1 MMCSV
6 SPEGRLGSPAED
18 RRGKASMPRKV
29 RDEQEGSIMRIA
41 RLTGGTYLLYF
52 IAGMP
57 LILRSSLIVP
67 TDAAA
72 TAAKITASETLY
84 RATIFTDLVS
94 YSLYLGLAYLF
105 YLLLRHVS
113 RPWAVMG
120 TLFTIAGCIVL
131 IMATAALTAP
141 LALLTGNDFNAIGL
155 PERQELALLAL
166 KIYTQAFIIG
176 LLLFGVQWLIMGPL
190 FALSGFIP
198 RPIGYLLTA
207 GGVAWV
213 SFAVTSL
220 MAPSAGKSM
229 QPVVLAIGSLAEI
242 ALALWLLFRGAKGS
256 RAGIAGEKL
265 TQD

>member
-1 MMCSV
+1 
-6 SPEGRLGSPAED
+6 
-18 RRGKASMPRKV
+18 MPRKL
-29 RDEQEGSIMRIA
+29 RGEEDSSLSRIA
-41 RLTGGTYLLYF
+41 RITGGIYLLYF
-52 IAGMP
+52 IAGIP

-84 RATIFTDLVS
+84 RVTIVTDLVS

-105 YLLLRHVS
+105 YLLLRNVS
-113 RPWAVMG
+113 RPWALMG

-141 LALLTGNDFNAIGL
+141 LALLGGNEFNEIGA
-155 PERQELALLAL
+155 PERQELALLAI

-190 FALSGFIP
+190 FVLSGFVP
-198 RPIGYLLTA
+198 RVIGYLLTV

-213 SFAVTSL
+213 SFAIASL
-220 MAPSAGKSM
+220 IEPPVGKAI
-229 QPVVLAIGSLAEI
+229 QPIVLAIGSLAEI
-242 ALALWLLFRGAKGS
+242 ALALWLLLGRTRGRSVTTHA
-256 RAGIAGEKL
+256 
-265 TQD
+265 T

>member
-1 MMCSV
+1 
-6 SPEGRLGSPAED
+6 
-18 RRGKASMPRKV
+18 MPRKL
-29 RDEQEGSIMRIA
+29 RDEQDASMMRIA
-41 RLTGGTYLLYF
+41 RVTGGIYLLYF

-67 TDAAA
+67 NDAAA

-84 RATIFTDLVS
+84 RATVVTDLVS

-105 YLLLRHVS
+105 YLLLRNVS
-113 RPWAVMG
+113 RPWALMG

-131 IMATAALTAP
+131 IMASAALTAP
-141 LALLTGNDFNAIGL
+141 LTLLTGHEFNAIGM

-190 FALSGFIP
+190 FALSGFVP
-198 RPIGYLLTA
+198 KPIAYLLTV
-207 GGVAWV
+207 GGVGWV
-213 SFAVTSL
+213 SFAIASL
-220 MAPSAGKSM
+220 IAPPVGVAI

-242 ALALWLLFRGAKGS
+242 ALALWLLFRGARGRS
-256 RAGIAGEKL
+256 AGTADAQPTPE
-265 TQD
+265 

>member
-1 MMCSV
+1 
-6 SPEGRLGSPAED
+6 
-18 RRGKASMPRKV
+18 MPRKL
-29 RDEQEGSIMRIA
+29 RGEEDSSISRIA
-41 RLTGGTYLLYF
+41 RITGGIYLLYF
-52 IAGMP
+52 IAGIP

-84 RATIFTDLVS
+84 RVTIVTDLVS

-105 YLLLRHVS
+105 YLLLRNVS
-113 RPWAVMG
+113 RPWALMG

-141 LALLTGNDFNAIGL
+141 LALLSGNEFNEIGA
-155 PERQELALLAL
+155 PERQGLALLAI

-190 FALSGFIP
+190 FILSGFVP
-198 RPIGYLLTA
+198 RVIGYLLTV

-213 SFAVTSL
+213 SFAIASL
-220 MAPSAGKSM
+220 IDPPVGKAI
-229 QPVVLAIGSLAEI
+229 QPIVLGIGSLAEI
-242 ALALWLLFRGAKGS
+242 ALALWLFARPHGGKECDAH
-256 RAGIAGEKL
+256 A
-265 TQD
+265 T

>member
-1 MMCSV
+1 
-6 SPEGRLGSPAED
+6 
-18 RRGKASMPRKV
+18 MPRKL
-29 RDEQEGSIMRIA
+29 RGEEDSSISRIA
-41 RLTGGTYLLYF
+41 RITGGIYLLYF
-52 IAGMP
+52 IAGIP

-84 RATIFTDLVS
+84 RVTIVTDLVS

-105 YLLLRHVS
+105 YLLLRNVS
-113 RPWAVMG
+113 RPWALMG

-141 LALLTGNDFNAIGL
+141 LALLSGNEFNEIGA
-155 PERQELALLAL
+155 PERQGLALLAI

-190 FALSGFIP
+190 FVLSGFVP
-198 RPIGYLLTA
+198 RVIGYLLTV

-213 SFAVTSL
+213 SFAIASL
-220 MAPSAGKSM
+220 IEPPVGKAI
-229 QPVVLAIGSLAEI
+229 QPIVLGIGSLAEI
-242 ALALWLLFRGAKGS
+242 ALALWLLLARTGGRSVTAH
-256 RAGIAGEKL
+256 A
-265 TQD
+265 T

>member
-1 MMCSV
+1 
-6 SPEGRLGSPAED
+6 
-18 RRGKASMPRKV
+18 MPRKL
-29 RDEQEGSIMRIA
+29 RDEEDSSISRIA
-41 RLTGGTYLLYF
+41 RITGGIYLLYF
-52 IAGMP
+52 IAGIP
-57 LILRSSLIVP
+57 LILRSSLIVA

-84 RATIFTDLVS
+84 RVTIVTDLVS

-105 YLLLRHVS
+105 YLLLRNVS
-113 RPWAVMG
+113 RPWALMG

-141 LALLTGNDFNAIGL
+141 LALLSGNEFNEIGA
-155 PERQELALLAL
+155 PERQELALLAI

-190 FALSGFIP
+190 FVLSGFVP
-198 RPIGYLLTA
+198 RVIGYLLTV

-213 SFAVTSL
+213 SFAIASL
-220 MAPSAGKSM
+220 LAPRVGAAI

-242 ALALWLLFRGAKGS
+242 ALALWLLLGGTKERGVTA
-256 RAGIAGEKL
+256 AAHV
-265 TQD
+265 T

>member
-1 MMCSV
+1 
-6 SPEGRLGSPAED
+6 
-18 RRGKASMPRKV
+18 MPRKP
-29 RDEQEGSIMRIA
+29 RHEQDGSISRIA
-41 RLTGGTYLLYF
+41 RITGGIYLLYF
-52 IAGMP
+52 VAGMP

-72 TAAKITASETLY
+72 TAAKITASQALY
-84 RATIFTDLVS
+84 RTTVVTDLLS

-105 YLLLRHVS
+105 YLLLRNVS
-113 RPWAVMG
+113 RPWALMG

-131 IMATAALTAP
+131 IMATTALTVP
-141 LALLTGNDFNAIGL
+141 LALLTGNEFNAIGL
-155 PERQELALLAL
+155 PERQDFALLAL

-198 RPIGYLLTA
+198 KPIGYFLTV

-213 SFAVTSL
+213 SFAIASL
-220 MAPSAGKSM
+220 IAPPVGIAM

-242 ALALWLLFRGAKGS
+242 ALAFWLLFRGARRTSADK
-256 RAGIAGEKL
+256 AHAQPTPE
-265 TQD
+265 

>member
-1 MMCSV
+1 
-6 SPEGRLGSPAED
+6 
-18 RRGKASMPRKV
+18 MPRKL
-29 RDEQEGSIMRIA
+29 RGEEDSSISRIA
-41 RLTGGTYLLYF
+41 RITGGIYLLYF
-52 IAGMP
+52 IAGIP

-84 RATIFTDLVS
+84 RVTIVTDLVS

-105 YLLLRHVS
+105 YLLLRNVS
-113 RPWAVMG
+113 RPWALMG

-141 LALLTGNDFNAIGL
+141 LALLTGNTFNGIAT
-155 PERQELALLAL
+155 PEREALALLAI

-190 FALSGFIP
+190 FVLSGFVP
-198 RPIGYLLTA
+198 RVIGYLLTV

-213 SFAVTSL
+213 SFAIASL
-220 MAPSAGKSM
+220 IEPPVGKAI
-229 QPVVLAIGSLAEI
+229 QPIVLGIGSLAEI
-242 ALALWLLFRGAKGS
+242 ALALWLLLARTRGRSVTAH
-256 RAGIAGEKL
+256 A
-265 TQD
+265 T